1 MISYKDLNDIVSNA
15 FLDLN
20 FNKEPENLYEP
31 INYILGI
38 GGKRIRPILTLAG
51 CNLFS
56 DSVTLAIQP
65 AIGVVIFHNFTL
77 VHDDIMD
84 NAETRR
90 NRLTVHK
97 KWNANTA
104 ILSGDAMMIKSYEFL
119 ENTPAHLWTKLFPI
133 FTRTALEVCEGQ
145 QYDMNFETCEEVTLD
160 EYFNM
165 IRLKTAV
172 LLGAALQLGAI
183 IGGASDDDAQHLYD
197 FGIAIGIAFQLKDD
211 YLDTFGDE
219 KSFGKRIGGDI
230 VCGKKTFL
238 LINALTQSTND
249 DRLLI
254 QNTLADKLM
263 PEEQK
268 IRTITAVYE
277 KLEIPSLCEKAMSE
291 YYNRALLALTKIT
304 GNKNDKQPFMAL
316 AQQLMGRTD

>member
-1 MISYKDLNDIVSNA
+1 MHTDINKQLETLNWNRA
-15 FLDLN
+15 PR
-20 FNKEPENLYEP
+20 ELYLP
-31 INYILGI
+31 IGYALES
-38 GGKRIRPILTLAG
+38 GGKRIRPALVLMA
-51 CNLFS
+51 CDLFGGTK
-56 DSVTLAIQP
+56 DDAMGAALAIE
-65 AIGVVIFHNFTL
+65 VFHNFTL
-77 VHDDIMD
+77 LHDDIMD

>member
-1 MISYKDLNDIVSNA
+1 MACDLFGGAKDDA
-15 FLDLN
+15 M
-20 FNKEPENLYEP
+20 
-31 INYILGI
+31 G
-38 GGKRIRPILTLAG
+38 AA
-51 CNLFS
+51 
-56 DSVTLAIQP
+56 LAIE
-65 AIGVVIFHNFTL
+65 VFHNFTL
-77 VHDDIMD
+77 LHDDIMD

-145 QYDMNFETCEEVTLD
+145 QYDMNFETCEEVALD

-238 LINALTQSTND
+238 LINALKQSTND

-263 PEEQK
+263 SEEQK

-277 KLEIPSLCEKAMSE
+277 KLEIPALCEKAMSE

>member
-1 MISYKDLNDIVSNA
+1 MHTYINKQLETLNWNRA
-15 FLDLN
+15 PR
-20 FNKEPENLYEP
+20 ELYLP
-31 INYILGI
+31 IGYALES
-38 GGKRIRPILTLAG
+38 GGKRIRPALVLMA
-51 CNLFS
+51 CDLF
-56 DSVTLAIQP
+56 DGAKDDAMGAALAIE
-65 AIGVVIFHNFTL
+65 VFHNFTL
-77 VHDDIMD
+77 LHDDIMD

-145 QYDMNFETCEEVTLD
+145 QYDMNFETCEEVALD

-263 PEEQK
+263 PDEQK

-277 KLEIPSLCEKAMSE
+277 KLEIPTLCEKAMSE
-291 YYNRALLALTKIT
+291 YYNRALLALAKIT
-304 GNKNDKQPFMAL
+304 GNKNEKQPFITL

>member
-1 MISYKDLNDIVSNA
+1 MHTYI
-15 FLDLN
+15 
-20 FNKEPENLYEP
+20 NKQLENLNWNKSPRELYHP
-31 INYILGI
+31 IGYALES
-38 GGKRIRPILTLAG
+38 GGKRIRPALVLMA
-51 CNLFS
+51 CELFS
-56 DSVTLAIQP
+56 GSKDDAMGAALAIE
-65 AIGVVIFHNFTL
+65 VFHNFTL
-77 VHDDIMD
+77 LHDDIMD

-119 ENTPAHLWTKLFPI
+119 ENTPVHLWAKLFPI

-145 QYDMNFETCEEVTLD
+145 QYDMNFESCEEVTLD

-238 LINALTQSTND
+238 LINALTRSKND

-268 IRTITAVYE
+268 ISTITAIYE

>member
-1 MISYKDLNDIVSNA
+1 MHIDINKQLETLNWDRA
-15 FLDLN
+15 PR
-20 FNKEPENLYEP
+20 ELYLP
-31 INYILGI
+31 IGYALES
-38 GGKRIRPILTLAG
+38 GGKRIRPALVLMA
-51 CNLFS
+51 CDLFGGAKG
-56 DSVTLAIQP
+56 DAMGAALAIE
-65 AIGVVIFHNFTL
+65 VFHNFTL
-77 VHDDIMD
+77 LHDDIMD

-219 KSFGKRIGGDI
+219 KSFGKCIGGDI

-268 IRTITAVYE
+268 IRTITAIYE
-277 KLEIPSLCEKAMSE
+277 KLEIPALCEKAMSE

>member
-1 MISYKDLNDIVSNA
+1 MHTDINKQLETLNWNRA
-15 FLDLN
+15 PR
-20 FNKEPENLYEP
+20 ELYLP
-31 INYILGI
+31 IGYALES
-38 GGKRIRPILTLAG
+38 GGKRIRPALVLMA
-51 CNLFS
+51 CDLFGGTK
-56 DSVTLAIQP
+56 DDAMGAALAIE
-65 AIGVVIFHNFTL
+65 VFHNFTL
-77 VHDDIMD
+77 LHDDIMD

-119 ENTPAHLWTKLFPI
+119 EKTPVHLWSKLFPI

>member
-1 MISYKDLNDIVSNA
+1 MHIDINKQLETLNWNRA
-15 FLDLN
+15 PR
-20 FNKEPENLYEP
+20 ELYLP
-31 INYILGI
+31 IGYALES
-38 GGKRIRPILTLAG
+38 GGKRIRPALVLMACDLFGGTKDDAMGAALA
-51 CNLFS
+51 
-56 DSVTLAIQP
+56 VE
-65 AIGVVIFHNFTL
+65 VFHNFTL
-77 VHDDIMD
+77 LHDDIMD

-238 LINALTQSTND
+238 LINALKQSTND

>member
-1 MISYKDLNDIVSNA
+1 MHTDI
-15 FLDLN
+15 
-20 FNKEPENLYEP
+20 NKQLETLTWNRAPRELYLP
-31 INYILGI
+31 IGYALES
-38 GGKRIRPILTLAG
+38 GGKRIRPALVLMA
-51 CNLFS
+51 CDLFGGAKG
-56 DSVTLAIQP
+56 DAMGAALAIE
-65 AIGVVIFHNFTL
+65 VFHNFTL
-77 VHDDIMD
+77 LHDDIMD

-238 LINALTQSTND
+238 LINALTHSTKD

>member
-1 MISYKDLNDIVSNA
+1 MHTYINKQLETLNWNRA
-15 FLDLN
+15 PR
-20 FNKEPENLYEP
+20 ELYLP
-31 INYILGI
+31 IGYALES
-38 GGKRIRPILTLAG
+38 GGKRIRPALVLMA
-51 CNLFS
+51 CDLFGGTK
-56 DSVTLAIQP
+56 DDAMGAALAIE
-65 AIGVVIFHNFTL
+65 VFHNFTL
-77 VHDDIMD
+77 LHDDIMD

-263 PEEQK
+263 PDEQK
-268 IRTITAVYE
+268 IRTITAIYE
-277 KLEIPSLCEKAMSE
+277 KLEIPALCEKAMSE

-304 GNKNDKQPFMAL
+304 GNQNDKQPFMAL

>member
-1 MISYKDLNDIVSNA
+1 MHIDINKQLETLNWNRA
-15 FLDLN
+15 PH
-20 FNKEPENLYEP
+20 ELYLP
-31 INYILGI
+31 IGYALES
-38 GGKRIRPILTLAG
+38 GGKRIRPALVLMACDLFGGTKDDAMGAALA
-51 CNLFS
+51 
-56 DSVTLAIQP
+56 VE
-65 AIGVVIFHNFTL
+65 VFHNFTL
-77 VHDDIMD
+77 LHDDIMD

-145 QYDMNFETCEEVTLD
+145 QYDMNFETCEEVALD

>member
-1 MISYKDLNDIVSNA
+1 MHTDINKQLETLNWNRA
-15 FLDLN
+15 PR
-20 FNKEPENLYEP
+20 ELYLP
-31 INYILGI
+31 IGYALES
-38 GGKRIRPILTLAG
+38 GGKRIRPALVLMA
-51 CNLFS
+51 CDLFGGTK
-56 DSVTLAIQP
+56 DDAMGAALAIE
-65 AIGVVIFHNFTL
+65 VFHNFTL
-77 VHDDIMD
+77 LHDDIMD

-119 ENTPAHLWTKLFPI
+119 EKTPVHLWSKLFPI

-238 LINALTQSTND
+238 LINALKQSTND

-254 QNTLADKLM
+254 KNTLADKLM

-268 IRTITAVYE
+268 IRTITAIYE
-277 KLEIPSLCEKAMSE
+277 KLEIPALCEKAMSE

-304 GNKNDKQPFMAL
+304 GNQNDKQPFMAL

>member
-1 MISYKDLNDIVSNA
+1 MHTDINKQLETLNWNRA
-15 FLDLN
+15 PR
-20 FNKEPENLYEP
+20 ELYLP
-31 INYILGI
+31 IGYALES
-38 GGKRIRPILTLAG
+38 GGKRIRPALVLMA
-51 CNLFS
+51 CDLFGGTK
-56 DSVTLAIQP
+56 DDAMGAALAIE
-65 AIGVVIFHNFTL
+65 VFHNFTL
-77 VHDDIMD
+77 LHDDIMD

-238 LINALTQSTND
+238 LINALKQSAND

>member
-1 MISYKDLNDIVSNA
+1 MHKYINTQLETLNWNIA
-15 FLDLN
+15 PH
-20 FNKEPENLYEP
+20 ELYVP
-31 INYILGI
+31 IGYALES
-38 GGKRIRPILTLAG
+38 GGKRIRPALVLMA
-51 CNLFS
+51 CDLFGGGKA
-56 DSVTLAIQP
+56 DSMGAALAIE
-65 AIGVVIFHNFTL
+65 VFHNFTL
-77 VHDDIMD
+77 LHDDIMD

-119 ENTPAHLWTKLFPI
+119 EKSPMHLWSKLFPI

-183 IGGASDDDAQHLYD
+183 IGGASDEDAQHLYD

-230 VCGKKTFL
+230 ICGKKTFL
-238 LINALTQSTND
+238 LINALNQSSAAG
-249 DRLLI
+249 RQLI
-254 QNTLADKLM
+254 HKTLEDKLM
-263 PEEQK
+263 PENQK
-268 IRTITAVYE
+268 IDIIRSIYQE
-277 KLEIPSLCEKAMSE
+277 LDIPSLCEKAMSD
-291 YYNRALLALTKIT
+291 YYNRALLALSKIK
-304 GNKNDKQPFMAL
+304 GNTNEKEPFITL

>member
-1 MISYKDLNDIVSNA
+1 MHTDINKQLETLNWNRA
-15 FLDLN
+15 PR
-20 FNKEPENLYEP
+20 ELYLP
-31 INYILGI
+31 IGYALES
-38 GGKRIRPILTLAG
+38 GGKRIRPALVLMA
-51 CNLFS
+51 CDLFGGTK
-56 DSVTLAIQP
+56 DDAMGAALAIE
-65 AIGVVIFHNFTL
+65 VFHNFTL
-77 VHDDIMD
+77 LHDDIMD

-211 YLDTFGDE
+211 YLDTFADE

-238 LINALTQSTND
+238 LINALKQSTND

-254 QNTLADKLM
+254 HNTLADKLM

>member
-1 MISYKDLNDIVSNA
+1 MHTDINKQLETLNWNRA
-15 FLDLN
+15 PR
-20 FNKEPENLYEP
+20 ELYLP
-31 INYILGI
+31 IGYALES
-38 GGKRIRPILTLAG
+38 GGKRIRPALVLMACDLFGGTKDDAMGAALA
-51 CNLFS
+51 
-56 DSVTLAIQP
+56 VE
-65 AIGVVIFHNFTL
+65 VFHNFTL
-77 VHDDIMD
+77 LHDDIMD

-263 PEEQK
+263 PDEQK

-277 KLEIPSLCEKAMSE
+277 KLEIPTLCEKAMSE
-291 YYNRALLALTKIT
+291 YYNRALLALAKIT
-304 GNKNDKQPFMAL
+304 GNKNEKQPFITL

>member
-1 MISYKDLNDIVSNA
+1 MHTDINKQLETLNWNRA
-15 FLDLN
+15 PR
-20 FNKEPENLYEP
+20 ELYLP
-31 INYILGI
+31 IGYALES
-38 GGKRIRPILTLAG
+38 GGKRIRPALVLMACDLFGGTKDDAMGAALA
-51 CNLFS
+51 
-56 DSVTLAIQP
+56 VE
-65 AIGVVIFHNFTL
+65 VFHNFTL
-77 VHDDIMD
+77 LHDDIMD

-238 LINALTQSTND
+238 LINALKQSTND

>member
-1 MISYKDLNDIVSNA
+1 MHIDINKQLETLNWNRA
-15 FLDLN
+15 PR
-20 FNKEPENLYEP
+20 ELYLP
-31 INYILGI
+31 IGYALES
-38 GGKRIRPILTLAG
+38 GGKRIRPALVLMACDLFGGTKDDAMGAALA
-51 CNLFS
+51 
-56 DSVTLAIQP
+56 VE
-65 AIGVVIFHNFTL
+65 VFHNFTL
-77 VHDDIMD
+77 LHDDIMD

-263 PEEQK
+263 PDEQK

>member
-1 MISYKDLNDIVSNA
+1 MHTYINKQLETLNWDRA
-15 FLDLN
+15 PR
-20 FNKEPENLYEP
+20 ELYLP
-31 INYILGI
+31 IGYALES
-38 GGKRIRPILTLAG
+38 GGKRIRPALVLMA
-51 CNLFS
+51 CDLFGGTK
-56 DSVTLAIQP
+56 DDAMGAALAIE
-65 AIGVVIFHNFTL
+65 VFHNFTL
-77 VHDDIMD
+77 LHDDIMD

-238 LINALTQSTND
+238 LINALKQSTND

-263 PEEQK
+263 SEEQK

>member
-1 MISYKDLNDIVSNA
+1 MHTDINKQLETLNWNRA
-15 FLDLN
+15 PR
-20 FNKEPENLYEP
+20 ELYLP
-31 INYILGI
+31 IGYALES
-38 GGKRIRPILTLAG
+38 GGKRIRPALVLMA
-51 CNLFS
+51 CDLFGGTK
-56 DSVTLAIQP
+56 DDAMGAALAIE
-65 AIGVVIFHNFTL
+65 VFHNFTL
-77 VHDDIMD
+77 LHDDIMD

-263 PEEQK
+263 PDEQK

>member
-1 MISYKDLNDIVSNA
+1 MHTDINKQLETLNWNRVPR
-15 FLDLN
+15 
-20 FNKEPENLYEP
+20 ELYLP
-31 INYILGI
+31 IGYALES
-38 GGKRIRPILTLAG
+38 GGKRIRPALVLMACDLFGGTKDDAMGAALA
-51 CNLFS
+51 
-56 DSVTLAIQP
+56 VE
-65 AIGVVIFHNFTL
+65 VFHNFTL
-77 VHDDIMD
+77 LHDDIMD

-145 QYDMNFETCEEVTLD
+145 QYDMNFETCEEVALD

-263 PEEQK
+263 PDDQK

-277 KLEIPSLCEKAMSE
+277 KLEIPTLCEKAMSE
-291 YYNRALLALTKIT
+291 YYNRALLALAKIT
-304 GNKNDKQPFMAL
+304 GNKNEKQPFITL

>member
-1 MISYKDLNDIVSNA
+1 MHIDINKQLETLNWNRA
-15 FLDLN
+15 PR
-20 FNKEPENLYEP
+20 ELYLP
-31 INYILGI
+31 IGYALES
-38 GGKRIRPILTLAG
+38 GGKRIRPALVLMACDLFGGTKDDAMGAALA
-51 CNLFS
+51 
-56 DSVTLAIQP
+56 VE
-65 AIGVVIFHNFTL
+65 VFHNFTL
-77 VHDDIMD
+77 LHDDIMD

-304 GNKNDKQPFMAL
+304 GNQNDKQPFMAL

>member
-1 MISYKDLNDIVSNA
+1 MHTYINKQLETLNWNRA
-15 FLDLN
+15 PR
-20 FNKEPENLYEP
+20 ELYLP
-31 INYILGI
+31 IGYALES
-38 GGKRIRPILTLAG
+38 GGKRIRPALVLMA
-51 CNLFS
+51 CDLFGGTK
-56 DSVTLAIQP
+56 DDAMGAALAIE
-65 AIGVVIFHNFTL
+65 VFHNFTL
-77 VHDDIMD
+77 LHDDIMD

-197 FGIAIGIAFQLKDD
+197 FGVAIGIAFQLKDD